1 MNYSRRTKISTTTGL
16 RQIKILNL
24 GARIGSHTRGGG
36 AQFQRIALLLVW
48 LPLYGIAF
56 STLKGARCCFGDF
69 LLLARETYFTRLS
82 FLKNIT

>member
-24 GARIGSHTRGGG
+24 GARIGSHTRGG

-48 LPLYGIAF
+48 LRRFMALLFQRSKGHTVVLGIFCF
-56 STLKGARCCFGDF
+56 SLGKHI
-69 LLLARETYFTRLS
+69 LLDYPS
-82 FLKNIT
+82 